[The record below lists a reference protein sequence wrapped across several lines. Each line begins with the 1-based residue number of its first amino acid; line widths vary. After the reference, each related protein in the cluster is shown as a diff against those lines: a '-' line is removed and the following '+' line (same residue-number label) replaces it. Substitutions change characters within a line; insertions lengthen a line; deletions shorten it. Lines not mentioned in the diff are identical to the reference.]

1 MKKIENGCQDK
12 LDWFDGKHIN
22 EILFCQEFLKTHP
35 MRCIGGTLFTVDG
48 PVESEELVKRQIID
62 MVQSC
67 VTTNLSKRDSSL
79 LESLKIQAYS
89 EPLPVELDRIH
100 CANGIYFLDGHFE
113 PKKVFCNNR
122 LSVRYNLAAP
132 KPLRWL
138 QFLSELLEEDI
149 DSNRLFLYVVN
160 GQIEAVF
167 AFILGADPTYAAI
180 EDGQW
185 LDDTLPYGTVH
196 RLASAGKH
204 KGVASA
210 VLDWSM
216 EHCQSLRADTHAD
229 NKIMQHLLEK
239 NGFTRCGVI
248 HVADG
253 SPRFAYQKLA
263 PTQPLG

>member
-1 MKKIENGCQDK
+1 MFRGAVRGD
-12 LDWFDGKHIN
+12 L
-22 EILFCQEFLKTHP
+22 P
-35 MRCIGGTLFTVDG
+35 
-48 PVESEELVKRQIID
+48 QI
-62 MVQSC
+62 
-67 VTTNLSKRDSSL
+67 
-79 LESLKIQAYS
+79 LKIYAHARAVMKASGNPTQWGDNF
-89 EPLPVELDRIH
+89 PP
-100 CANGIYFLDGHFE
+100 
-113 PKKVFCNNR
+113 
-122 LSVRYNLAAP
+122 
-132 KPLRWL
+132 
-138 QFLSELLEEDI
+138 QELLEEDI

-239 NGFTRCGVI
+239 NGFTRCGII

-263 PTQPLG
+263 PTQPLEAEKSKPLWSCCTGFYPCATAPFIFPEKQTCSWYKYRSTEKPHGHRPECKFVNEKCLKTLSFLCRMCYNNTRPCVRDRKLCAIGVQ

>member
-1 MKKIENGCQDK
+1 MP
-12 LDWFDGKHIN
+12 
-22 EILFCQEFLKTHP
+22 LF
-35 MRCIGGTLFTVDG
+35 
-48 PVESEELVKRQIID
+48 
-62 MVQSC
+62 
-67 VTTNLSKRDSSL
+67 
-79 LESLKIQAYS
+79 
-89 EPLPVELDRIH
+89 
-100 CANGIYFLDGHFE
+100 
-113 PKKVFCNNR
+113 
-122 LSVRYNLAAP
+122 
-132 KPLRWL
+132 W
-138 QFLSELLEEDI
+138 
-149 DSNRLFLYVVN
+149 
-160 GQIEAVF
+160 GQT
-167 AFILGADPTYAAI
+167 PTYAAI

-253 SPRFAYQKLA
+253 SPAL
-263 PTQPLG
+263 PTRSLPPPSRWVEKQNTPSKSPGLRMQSLPCRTAHAGFFVCPRSLRPALLDGDGENKAANGQTCPCYKYRSMENPHGHRPECKFVNEKCLKTLSISLPYVL

>member
-1 MKKIENGCQDK
+1 MFRGAVRGD
-12 LDWFDGKHIN
+12 L
-22 EILFCQEFLKTHP
+22 P
-35 MRCIGGTLFTVDG
+35 
-48 PVESEELVKRQIID
+48 QI
-62 MVQSC
+62 
-67 VTTNLSKRDSSL
+67 
-79 LESLKIQAYS
+79 LKIYAHARAVMKASGNPTQWGDNF
-89 EPLPVELDRIH
+89 PP
-100 CANGIYFLDGHFE
+100 
-113 PKKVFCNNR
+113 
-122 LSVRYNLAAP
+122 
-132 KPLRWL
+132 
-138 QFLSELLEEDI
+138 QELLEEDI

-204 KGVASA
+204 KGVGKA

-253 SPRFAYQKLA
+253 SPPLCLPEACPHPAAGSIKIQK
-263 PTQPLG
+263 PLELLHWILSLRNSPFYFS

>member
-1 MKKIENGCQDK
+1 MGDNFPPQ
-12 LDWFDGKHIN
+12 
-22 EILFCQEFLKTHP
+22 
-35 MRCIGGTLFTVDG
+35 
-48 PVESEELVKRQIID
+48 
-62 MVQSC
+62 
-67 VTTNLSKRDSSL
+67 
-79 LESLKIQAYS
+79 
-89 EPLPVELDRIH
+89 
-100 CANGIYFLDGHFE
+100 
-113 PKKVFCNNR
+113 
-122 LSVRYNLAAP
+122 
-132 KPLRWL
+132 
-138 QFLSELLEEDI
+138 ELLEEDI

-196 RLASAGKH
+196 RLASAGSTRR
-204 KGVASA
+204 GIGSA
-210 VLDWSM
+210 GL
-216 EHCQSLRADTHAD
+216 EHGALPELRADTHAD

-263 PTQPLG
+263 PTQPLEA